1 MCKMVFIIKL
11 RLQILLRELNEGGR
25 KKMTIKHYLSKDT
38 ATKTHHKHW
47 QFCVGSGHAALA
59 LRTDYVKQLKFIVKE
74 LGIKRV
80 RFHGMFHEDMHTIH
94 DLTDVLPVP
103 GGEKFKE
110 RSFHYCGL
118 VIDNL
123 LECGVQPFVELGFM
137 PSKLA
142 KEDKKG
148 MFFYKPNISMPRDDA
163 EWCEYIRDF
172 INYLINRY
180 GIEEVRQWY
189 FEVWNEPDL
198 QVAFFNGTQ
207 ADYFHLYEITAR
219 TIKHIDSQLMV
230 GGPSTSSS
238 KWVEAF
244 VNYCENNNVPV
255 DFVTTH
261 QYAGD
266 PLGGV
271 EDQGG
276 PMESSE
282 NRQSNKFN
290 EEAFKKAFEN
300 LKEGTVL
307 QALRHFLPD
316 KSEIVDLPNDLFI
329 KNSAVVKNQAKG
341 LPVFYTEWNA
351 NANFSAYTNDTR
363 KVAAYDVKSSLAIEE
378 NVAGSSIW
386 TFSDIFEE
394 LHPFLEEFHGGFGM
408 LSLNGI
414 PKPVFYGMKI
424 LANAGEER
432 YVLPGAL
439 DKEVGM
445 AAFKGEGEIQLIL
458 LRQNMK
464 NLQLPKEEV
473 EVTVE
478 VHSTPKE
485 VILQRIDD
493 EHCNPLKLWEDMGSP
508 KDMTPKEVKDIIS
521 KTMVQNESME
531 FFYEDGKVTLK
542 AALGVNDLYF
552 IRIIL

>member
-1 MCKMVFIIKL
+1 
-11 RLQILLRELNEGGR
+11 
-25 KKMTIKHYLSKDT
+25 MTTKHYLAKDT
-38 ATKTHHKHW
+38 VTKKHNKHW
-47 QFCVGSGHAALA
+47 QFSVGSGHAALA
-59 LRTDYVKQLKFIVKE
+59 LRTDYVKQLKFVAKE
-74 LGIKRV
+74 LGVKRV

-94 DLTDVLPVP
+94 DLTDILPIP
-103 GGEKFKE
+103 GGERFNE

-123 LECGVQPFVELGFM
+123 LECGVQPFVEIGFM

-142 KEDKKG
+142 KEDTKG
-148 MFFYKPNISMPRDDA
+148 MFFYKPNISMPKDDGQ
-163 EWCEYIRDF
+163 WCEYIKDF
-172 INYLINRY
+172 IKYLINRY
-180 GIEEVRQWY
+180 GVEEVRQWY

-198 QVAFFNGTQ
+198 KVAFFNGTQ
-207 ADYFHLYEITAR
+207 EDYFHLYEITAR
-219 TIKHIDSQLMV
+219 AIKEVDSELMV

-244 VNYCENNNVPV
+244 VNYCENNSVPV

-276 PMESSE
+276 PMEGSE
-282 NRQSNKFN
+282 ERQSNKFN
-290 EEAFKKAFEN
+290 EESFKKAFEN

-316 KSEIVDLPNDLFI
+316 KSELIELPSDLFE
-329 KNSAVVKNQAKG
+329 KNSAIVKSQAKG
-341 LPVFYTEWNA
+341 LPVFYTEWNT

-363 KVAAYDVKSSLAIEE
+363 KVAAYNVKNSLAIEE
-378 NVAGSSIW
+378 NVSGSSIW

-414 PKPVFYGMKI
+414 PKPVFYGMKM

-432 YVLPGAL
+432 YVLPDAL
-439 DKEVGM
+439 NKEVAM
-445 AAFKGEGEIQLIL
+445 AAFKNEEEIQLIL
-458 LRQNMK
+458 LRQKMQ
-464 NLQLPKEEV
+464 NLELAKEETKVTIEV
-473 EVTVE
+473 EDK
-478 VHSTPKE
+478 PKE
-485 VILQRIDD
+485 VILQRID
-493 EHCNPLKLWEDMGSP
+493 ENHCNPLKLWENMGSP
-508 KDMTPKEVKDIIS
+508 KDMTPVQVNDILS
-521 KTMVQNESME
+521 KSMVQDEVMK
-531 FFYEDGKVTLK
+531 FDYKDGKVTLK
-542 AALGVNDLYF
+542 ADLGVNDVYF
-552 IRIIL
+552 IRVIL